1 MASFALQW
9 LHKLENNTKGCCINP
24 CKHSRYVE
32 DERQTNQV
40 SQQMEMQR
48 TVSQGEAAMQV
59 MCSIITVYN

>member
-40 SQQMEMQR
+40 SEMQR
-48 TVSQGEAAMQV
+48 TVSQGEAPMQV
-59 MCSIITVYN
+59 MCSIIIVYN